1 LLPFQSA
8 ETTLPWAERVVTAV
22 ALDAPTPARVRVA
35 TTPINT
41 RRLRDVF
48 ALTVLLLLE
57 GYGII
62 AGFDLR
68 VTKVPQWSAD
78 RSKRRDFEG
87 NNLKS

>member
-1 LLPFQSA
+1 VA
-8 ETTLPWAERVVTAV
+8 AV
-22 ALDAPTPARVRVA
+22 ALDAPTPARVSVA
-35 TTPINT
+35 MTPINS

-62 AGFDLR
+62 AGFDLS
-68 VTKVPQWSAD
+68 VTKVPRWSAD

-87 NNLKS
+87 DKLKS